1 MEKIEFTLSK
11 FSPLI
16 KRLPVDLESREE
28 ALLENIF
35 LTAEDE
41 KKAHAEIADYLEV
54 NDLAVFIKKLNQAYQ
69 EDGDLALS
77 DKVEFAIKSIEND
90 KLGRKVYCFGLWRK

>member
-16 KRLPVDLESREE
+16 KRLAADLEARKGK
-28 ALLENIF
+28 LLENIF
-35 LTAEDE
+35 LTAEDK
-41 KKAHAEIADYLEV
+41 KKAHDEIADYLEV
-54 NDLAVFIKKLNQAYQ
+54 NDLTVFIKKLNRAYQ
-69 EDGDLALS
+69 EDDDLPLS
-77 DKVEFAIKSIEND
+77 QKVEFAIKSIEND